1 MPERADEPQFDST
14 KIVGGPM
21 MLAAVKLLQRTGAQ
35 TYRVGFS
42 DEDDGPPVVWYA
54 VAQWPGNKA
63 EAAAALDPVTA
74 TLRLCEAVIDGGQ
87 CAHCHRP
94 TIFLA
99 DANDAGPLDSMGC
112 VYQWDPELATFRRSC
127 EGNER

>member
-1 MPERADEPQFDST
+1 MADEPQFDS
-14 KIVGGPM
+14 PM
-21 MLAAVKLLQRTGAQ
+21 MVAAVKLLQRTGAQ

-42 DEDDGPPVVWYA
+42 DEDDGPPTVWYA